1 MKRFTFN
8 KKDFRLIG
16 FASVIAFL
24 IIGICQLYLFTIKRK
39 HQQLVSQPLAT
50 ATKTFRKAVLGCDEI
65 LFYDRMADSA
75 SPSELMGPDAWS
87 HPLNV
92 LRGQDAKDFISTLHF
107 NNVIPSGWIMD
118 NKDPQGRKWWMGE
131 PGNTYVM
138 PGLLFRKNQQL
149 VAALNISPSS
159 VRWYGA
165 NKKWMGEGQLSEQS
179 SEHALTFFEHT
190 RLDPYL

>member
-8 KKDFRLIG
+8 KKDVRLIG

-39 HQQLVSQPLAT
+39 HQQLVSQPPTT
-50 ATKTFRKAVLGCDEI
+50 ATKTFRKAVSGYDEI
-65 LFYDRMADSA
+65 LFYERMADSA
-75 SPSELMGPDAWS
+75 SPSELMVPGAWS
-87 HPLNV
+87 HPLKV

-107 NNVIPSGWIMD
+107 DSVIPSGWIMD
-118 NKDPQGRKWWMGE
+118 IKDARGRKWSMEE
-131 PGNTYVM
+131 PRTTFVM

-149 VAALNISPSS
+149 VAALNIYPSR

-179 SEHALTFFEHT
+179 SEHALTFFE
-190 RLDPYL
+190 RSGPDPYL